1 MTDVYVD
8 DSLALH
14 TDLYQINML
23 QTYWKKGMTDKHA
36 VFEAYYRSN
45 PFGNGYTIYTGLERV
60 IDYIQN
66 LRFKESDIDY
76 LRNEGN
82 YEEGVGR
89 YHGVQRRLCGSGA
102 GGDAGGGAAVG
113 GAGPV
118 RPCHRG
124 GGGRRGGAVRRDERP
139 CEGDGPWR
147 AGMRDP
153 GPGGDGPAAGHGGV
167 SHEKKHAVF
176 AG

>member
-1 MTDVYVD
+1 MKLTEEIAMADVYVD

-82 YEEGVGR
+82 YEGILEIK
-89 YHGVQRRLCGSGA
+89 
-102 GGDAGGGAAVG
+102 
-113 GAGPV
+113 
-118 RPCHRG
+118 
-124 GGGRRGGAVRRDERP
+124 
-139 CEGDGPWR
+139 
-147 AGMRDP
+147 DP
-153 GPGGDGPAAGHGGV
+153 EMINTNDKLYITGLRISMNHYNK
-167 SHEKKHAVF
+167 E
-176 AG
+176 